1 MKNLKKQLQDR
12 TSVDSSQ
19 AGNQTQKPSQD
30 SAAASNKKSEGKS
43 SQENSG
49 TVQELPYTPGVVL
62 KFHCQGRGMTKKELR
77 VRENSSV
84 LLLVCLKKLIDL
96 RRIIYVLR
104 DYVAII

>member
-1 MKNLKKQLQDR
+1 MKNLKKQLQDK
-12 TSVDSSQ
+12 TCVDSSQ
-19 AGNQTQKPSQD
+19 AGNQTQKPSQN

-77 VRENSSV
+77 VREFTRV
-84 LLLVCLKKLIDL
+84 LLIVCLKEKSIF
-96 RRIIYVLR
+96 V
-104 DYVAII
+104 VEFTF